1 MSKYLKIANSYE
13 GIKDFTAP
21 DMDLK
26 YQLDP
31 FQQHG
36 VAAICRGENVLVTA
50 KTGSGKTF
58 IGEYQI
64 AHSLAKGKR
73 VFYTTPI
80 KSLSNQK
87 FNDLKNMFG
96 SKRVGIMTGDIK
108 FQPDAPIVIMTTEI
122 LRNLLY
128 KQGTV
133 TESLGLS
140 ASLSLDDLDAVI
152 FDEVHFINNKE
163 RGRVWE
169 ETFIL
174 LPKEIKL
181 VLLSATINN
190 PELFASWLGELKQK
204 TIWLIP
210 TKHRVVPLTHYIL
223 RGTDLIPIMD
233 SSENFQE
240 KAYTDWLKGI
250 ADDKVKERKFKQQ
263 VANKN
268 AAEEIGGLEGKFKT
282 TSVKYKINS
291 CINTLKEKEL
301 LPALIFSFS
310 RRDCE
315 KYAASVEGS
324 LIDTS
329 DAAAVLHIFDFHLRE
344 HKQHLEKLQQFWCI
358 RDLISKG
365 IAFHHSGLL
374 PVLKEVIEIIF
385 SKGYIKVL
393 FCTETFAVGINMP
406 TKTAV
411 FLSFTKYDEDGQRL
425 LYTDEYIQ
433 MAGRAGRRGLD
444 KVGTV
449 IYLPDREPVTCLEA
463 RRVMKSAMPS
473 ISSKMQFGH
482 EFILKTFHL
491 GLTEWRYL
499 IDNSYWY
506 QQRQM
511 TKKQLEDE
519 IVAFDAK
526 AAKIPI
532 DQDVAVDLAVRSN
545 LEIRVKMTTNAAR
558 KDAQRELD
566 RWKDKHMGPKWESGW
581 KLWSEWKK
589 IMIEKE
595 NIDNNIKYLD
605 DTFVNPKTLLDPS
618 IEFLKDIKFL
628 NEDGITLTK
637 IGIMSTEINEAH
649 PILLPDIYSK
659 GYFNTS
665 SAPNLIALLGLFIS
679 SNDISEENRL
689 SLNDLQLDK
698 DIITIMRFISNI
710 SEEFAKKEYEYIPTA
725 TKEYWNLEYTWAEI
739 GYRWCNGE
747 AVDILCNEYKIYE
760 GNLMRGIMKIANMVE
775 ELRSLAVLS
784 NNVELLSKLDEIK
797 LIRDVAVPDSLYLK
811 L

>member
-13 GIKDFTAP
+13 GLKDFTAP

-26 YQLDP
+26 YELDP

-36 VAAICRGENVLVTA
+36 VAAICRGENVLITA

-64 AHSLAKGKR
+64 AHSLAKGRR

-96 SKRVGIMTGDIK
+96 SHRVGIMTGDIK

-181 VLLSATINN
+181 ILLSATINN
-190 PELFASWLGELKQK
+190 PELFAAWLGELKQK

-210 TKHRVVPLTHYIL
+210 TKHRVVPLTHYVL
-223 RGTDLIPIMD
+223 RNKELVTIMD
-233 SSENFQE
+233 SSENFIE
-240 KAYTDWLKGI
+240 KAYSDWIKGLEE
-250 ADDKVKERKFKQQ
+250 DRVKERNFKKQ

-268 AAEEIGGLEGKFKT
+268 AAGDIGGLEGKFKT

-291 CINTLKEKEL
+291 CIEVLKEKEL
-301 LPALIFSFS
+301 LPALVFSFS

-315 KYAASVEGS
+315 KYAAAVEGS
-324 LIDTS
+324 LIDSS
-329 DAAAVLHIFDFHLRE
+329 DAAAVAHIFDFHLKE
-344 HKQHLEKLQQFWCI
+344 HKQHLEKLQQFWSI
-358 RDLISKG
+358 RDLICKG

-411 FLSFTKYDEDGQRL
+411 FLSFTKHDEDGQRL

-506 QQRQM
+506 QQRKVTQ
-511 TKKQLEDE
+511 KQLENE
-519 IVAFDAK
+519 ICALDAK

-532 DQDVAVDLAVRSN
+532 DAVVSQELAVRSN
-545 LEIRVKMTTNAAR
+545 LEMRVKMTTNAVR

-589 IMIEKE
+589 LMIEKE
-595 NIDNNIKYLD
+595 NIQANIKYME

-618 IEFLKDIKFL
+618 IEFLKDIEFL

-637 IGIMSTEINEAH
+637 LGIMSTEINEAH
-649 PILLPDIYSK
+649 SILLPLIYFK
-659 GYFNTS
+659 GYFN
-665 SAPNLIALLGLFIS
+665 NLSTANIVSLLGIFIN

-689 SLNDLQLDK
+689 YLNDLQLDK
-698 DIITIMRFISNI
+698 DVITIMRSIAEL
-710 SEEFAKKEYEYIPTA
+710 SEELIKKEYEYIPSA
-725 TKEYWNLEYTWAEI
+725 GKEYWQLEYTWSEI
-739 GYRWCNGE
+739 GYRWCAGE
-747 AVDILCNEYKIYE
+747 AVDVLCGEYGIYE
-760 GNLMRGIMKIANMVE
+760 GNLMRGIMKMSNMLE
-775 ELRSLAVLS
+775 ELKSLATLS
-784 NNVELLSKLDEIK
+784 TNVELLNKLDEIK
-797 LIRDVAVPDSLYLK
+797 LIRDVAIPDSLYLK